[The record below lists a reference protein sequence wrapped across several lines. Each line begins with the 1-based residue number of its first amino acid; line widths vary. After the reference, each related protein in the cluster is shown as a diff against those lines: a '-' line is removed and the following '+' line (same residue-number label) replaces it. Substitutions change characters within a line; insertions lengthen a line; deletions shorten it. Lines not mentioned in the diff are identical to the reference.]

1 MNGARVALI
10 GTISGSNGTSNT
22 AVTGTLVIANKN
34 TNFPSIPADAI
45 LLVSGTALITG
56 DVVSSG
62 TLKSNYS
69 AGDEGGEIFFSKPV
83 TNTAINTGVTFDI
96 YQNRFRIFE
105 TGGSNRGGYYDI
117 TTLGAGVSTNFPIG
131 YAPPITVVTASL
143 TASSDTFLVVKPTS
157 ANITITLP
165 GGAIDDTI
173 IVKHGNSSSFDVT
186 INPSGSETIDGQSSY
201 LITTRQCLSLSYEN
215 GVWHTR

>member
-1 MNGARVALI
+1 LALV

-22 AVTGTLVIANKN
+22 AITGTLVIANK
-34 TNFPSIPADAI
+34 TVDFPTISPDSI
-45 LLVSGTALITG
+45 LLVSGTIFGTS
-56 DVVSSG
+56 DIVSSG
-62 TLKSNYS
+62 TFKSNYS
-69 AGDEGGEIFFSKPV
+69 VGDEGGELFFNKPV
-83 TNTAINTGVTFDI
+83 TNTSINTGVTFDV

-105 TGGSNRGGYYDI
+105 TGGTNRGGYYDI

-143 TASSDTFLVVKPTS
+143 TASSDTFLVVKPSS

-165 GGAIDDTI
+165 GGAMDDTI

-186 INPSGSETIDGQSSY
+186 INPGGSDTIDGQSSY

>member
-1 MNGARVALI
+1 MALV

-22 AVTGTLVIANKN
+22 AVTGTLVIANK
-34 TNFPSIPADAI
+34 TLDFPSIPPDAI
-45 LLVSGTALITG
+45 LLVSGTTLVTG

-69 AGDEGGEIFFSKPV
+69 VGDEGGEISLSKPV
-83 TNTAINTGVTFDI
+83 TNTSINTGVTFDV

-105 TGGSNRGGYYDI
+105 TGGTKRGGYYDI
-117 TTLGAGVSTNFPIG
+117 TMLGADASTNFPIG
-131 YAPPITVVTASL
+131 YVPPITIITGVF
-143 TASSDTFLVVKPTS
+143 TASSDSFLVVKPDS
-157 ANITITLP
+157 ANISIKLP
-165 GGAIDDTI
+165 GGIIDDTI

-186 INPSGSETIDGQSSY
+186 IVPSGSETIDGQSSY
-201 LITTRQCLSLSYEN
+201 LITSRQSLSLSYEN

>member
-1 MNGARVALI
+1 MALI

-22 AVTGTLVIANKN
+22 AVTGTLVIAN
-34 TNFPSIPADAI
+34 TTAGFPAILPDAI
-45 LLVSGTALITG
+45 LYVSGNVVGAG
-56 DVVSSG
+56 DLVTSG
-62 TLKSNYS
+62 TFKSHYS
-69 AGDEGGEIFFSKPV
+69 VGDEGGEIFLSKPV
-83 TNTAINTGVTFDI
+83 TNTAINTGVTFDV
-96 YQNRFRIFE
+96 YQNRLRIFE

-117 TTLGAGVSTNFPIG
+117 TTLGTGVSTNFPIG

-165 GGAIDDTI
+165 SGAIDDTI

-186 INPSGSETIDGQSSY
+186 INPGGSDTIDGQSSY
-201 LITTRQCLSLSYEN
+201 LITSRQSLSLSYEG
-215 GVWHTR
+215 GVWHIR